1 MKRIMKTIK
10 LSFFALGIITFMSCS
25 KNNDTDQLV
34 LAAWEIELEQAIAA
48 TASYADI
55 NVALNEGRIDVSGYV
70 PNMGHHFLH
79 PPLAD
84 GTFELLKPEFILYAP
99 DENGNMEMV
108 AIEYGIVPAD
118 PENPGNPPEG
128 FTGDVDEWHFNEMIG
143 MWTLHVWTKLENPD
157 GIFAPHNPAL
167 GD

>member
-1 MKRIMKTIK
+1 MKLKMNTIK
-10 LSFFALGIITFMSCS
+10 LSMIALAMMTMTSCS
-25 KNNDTDQLV
+25 DDDDANEPQME
-34 LAAWEIELEQAIAA
+34 AWEMELEQARAA
-48 TASYADI
+48 TESYVDI

-70 PNMGHHFLH
+70 PNMGHHYLN

-99 DENGNMEMV
+99 DQNGNMEMV

-143 MWTLHVWTKLENPD
+143 MWTLHVWTKKENPD
-157 GIFAPHNPAL
+157 GIFASFNPAM